1 MTRICEIFRD
11 YGSLKDIFNIKQM
24 LNLLQTP
31 GWRNETPLA
40 FYFTPLNDSLTDV
53 RTCLLKMHEEGPL
66 RCKYV
71 VENNEDLMK
80 KTCEMIKKDVIT
92 QWLAGDELK

>member
-53 RTCLLKMHEEGPL
+53 RNCLLKMHEEGPL